1 MLDHEFRH
9 RSRGGEEREKSLKVE
24 RNTSSSYGFQRQL
37 TQQLTPL
44 PPPLPHTYQ
53 PIHKM
58 VSYLRPPRCKTLPNT
73 DIPFHRRRSPATQSD
88 DWDKQTVLRGGQKRV
103 ATVTKSESAVNNA
116 RRMGI
121 AVSTESKGPAGSNSR
136 GGRELRFGL

>member
-1 MLDHEFRH
+1 LSAISCQVLTF
-9 RSRGGEEREKSLKVE
+9 L
-24 RNTSSSYGFQRQL
+24 SS
-37 TQQLTPL
+37 PL
-44 PPPLPHTYQ
+44 P
-53 PIHKM
+53 
-58 VSYLRPPRCKTLPNT
+58 
-73 DIPFHRRRSPATQSD
+73 PATQSD

-136 GGRELRFGL
+136 GGRES